1 MRGRIIHY
9 NGSDGRGLLAAAD
22 RQLPFEIAQWRSD
35 TAPAVNATVELA
47 MDGDTLVGVTRVP
60 DDVLLKEKA
69 GQIASRLGAA
79 GGAAL
84 HTLAAPDAG
93 APRGWANYLGKPL
106 LVAQAVFSLSAL
118 ALPYLSID
126 PGFGGGRS
134 YTLTGLST
142 LSEQLGASVGGAF
155 WVWLAILSIVLPLAW
170 KARWAWL
177 ALVLPLLATLKP
189 LLDIASGVRKAASGM
204 EQMLGSGVGGRMA
217 QQLVDMLDPGLGL
230 WICLLSALFIAA
242 LGAKRALLPPAA

>member
-60 DDVLLKEKA
+60 EDVLLKEKA

-84 HTLAAPDAG
+84 HTLAAPDGAG
-93 APRGWANYLGKPL
+93 PRDWVNYLGKPL
-106 LVAQAVFSLSAL
+106 LVTQAAFALSAL

-134 YTLTGLST
+134 YTLTGLSK
-142 LSEQLGASVGGAF
+142 LSEQLGTSVGGAF
-155 WVWLAILSIVLPLAW
+155 WVWLAILSIALPLVW

-177 ALVLPLLATLKP
+177 ALLLPLLATLKP
-189 LLDIASGVRKAASGM
+189 LLDIASGVRKAANGM
-204 EQMLGSGVGGRMA
+204 EQMLGSSVGDRMA
-217 QQLVDMLDPGLGL
+217 QQLLDMLGPGIGL

>member
-84 HTLAAPDAG
+84 QTLAASDAG
-93 APRGWANYLGKPL
+93 APRDRVNYLGKPL
-106 LVAQAVFSLSAL
+106 LVRRPFSPCRRWPCPTCRSIRASAV
-118 ALPYLSID
+118 
-126 PGFGGGRS
+126 
-134 YTLTGLST
+134 
-142 LSEQLGASVGGAF
+142 
-155 WVWLAILSIVLPLAW
+155 
-170 KARWAWL
+170 
-177 ALVLPLLATLKP
+177 
-189 LLDIASGVRKAASGM
+189 AAVS
-204 EQMLGSGVGGRMA
+204 R
-217 QQLVDMLDPGLGL
+217 
-230 WICLLSALFIAA
+230 
-242 LGAKRALLPPAA
+242 